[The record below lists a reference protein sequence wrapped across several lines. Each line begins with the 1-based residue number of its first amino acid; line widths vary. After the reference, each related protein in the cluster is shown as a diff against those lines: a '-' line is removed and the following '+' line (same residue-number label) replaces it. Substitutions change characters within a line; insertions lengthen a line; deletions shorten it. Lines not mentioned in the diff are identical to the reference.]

1 MKRQLLEYEL
11 LEYVYSILLK
21 YGEAAD
27 VEIKKCSKRE
37 KEFIIKINN
46 NSQIMIKDDLTSL
59 DKKLK
64 KKIKTGIETQLMS
77 ESFKSCYV
85 VALSPSVN
93 VNDLKKTETIRLLSI
108 QKITMNAFTCYANPK
123 VIDIFEKANRGNLTI
138 KKDVIDSIPKNELDQ
153 IKTINK
159 NKDVVNSVVANN
171 NTNPIQYV
179 QRIGGDKSSRRI
191 GLEAPDFSFDDLN
204 TKIRVFVLDT
214 GIALHSDLNINR
226 SKVSH
231 NFITNE
237 RDDDWLDRNGHG
249 THVAGTIG
257 GLYNN
262 AAVPAG
268 IAHLVTNGAAS
279 SDRGLLQATL
289 SVADARRYSVGNFVE
304 IASFDPPANN
314 TAAGSSVRIVS
325 INGNILT
332 LDKQVV
338 GPIQTL
344 GTINRATQASSGV
357 APNIE
362 LIAYKVMRDNGTTN
376 RRYIFNALERIG
388 QYQKKYPDDICIVNM
403 SIGGRNTFDDY
414 VQRVQNLID
423 MGVIFV
429 VSAGNSSEDVVNV
442 VPAGIPSVITVGAYN
457 SVNNQFD
464 RFSNRGRLVDILAPG
479 VSILNTWWNSPSS
492 FNSIS
497 GTSMAAPVVT
507 GAVVNMVAVAL
518 RNGKVL
524 NQEEVKQRLIEDA
537 RKSNLQSLN
546 PFISETPVDTTNL
559 SLYIGEYPI
568 IVGNY

>member
-1 MKRQLLEYEL
+1 MKREL

-46 NSQIMIKDDLTSL
+46 NLQIMINDDLTSL

-64 KKIKTGIETQLMS
+64 IKIKKGIETQLMS

-85 VALSPSVN
+85 VAMSPSVN
-93 VNDLKKTETIRLLSI
+93 VNDLKKIENIWLLSM
-108 QKITMNAFTCYANPK
+108 QKITANAFNCYATQKEINM
-123 VIDIFEKANRGNLTI
+123 FEKANHGKFTV
-138 KKDVIDSIPKNELDQ
+138 KKDVIDSIPKGEMDQ
-153 IKTINK
+153 INAINK
-159 NKDVVNSVVANN
+159 NNDAVANSVVTNN
-171 NTNPIQYV
+171 NTKPIQYI

-191 GLEAPDFSFDDLN
+191 GGSADPDFSFDDLN

-268 IAHLVTNGAAS
+268 IAHQVTSGTAS

-344 GTINRATQASSGV
+344 GTINRAAQASSGV

-362 LIAYKVMRDNGTTN
+362 LIAYKVFRDNGTTY

-388 QYQKKYPDDICIVNM
+388 QYKKKYPDDICIVNM

-414 VQRVQNLID
+414 SQRVQNLIN

-457 SVNNQFD
+457 SVNNQFA
-464 RFSNRGRLVDILAPG
+464 RFSNRGRLVDIQAPG

-507 GAVVNMVAVAL
+507 GAVVNMVAVAS

-568 IVGNY
+568 IVVNY

>member
-1 MKRQLLEYEL
+1 MKREL

-59 DKKLK
+59 DERLK
-64 KKIKTGIETQLMS
+64 KKVKEGIETQLRKD
-77 ESFKSCYV
+77 SFKSSYIV
-85 VALSPSVN
+85 TMNPNYYLSEV
-93 VNDLKKTETIRLLSI
+93 KKAETVDTVCIHT
-108 QKITMNAFTCYANPK
+108 ITANAFTCYATLK
-123 VIDIFEKANRGNLTI
+123 AIDIFEKANHGKLTV
-138 KKDVIDSIPKNELDQ
+138 KKDVIDSIPKDEMDQ
-153 IKTINK
+153 INAINK
-159 NKDVVNSVVANN
+159 NNDAVANSVVTNN

-179 QRIGGDKSSRRI
+179 QRIGGYKSSRRI
-191 GLEAPDFSFDDLN
+191 GSEAPDFSFDDLN

-214 GIALHSDLNINR
+214 GIALRSDLKINR
-226 SKVSH
+226 RVSH

-237 RDDDWLDRNGHG
+237 RDDDCVDRNGHG

-257 GLYNN
+257 CLYNN

-289 SVADARRYSVGNFVE
+289 SVADARRYSVGDFVE
-304 IASFDPPANN
+304 IALFQPPANN

-325 INGNILT
+325 INGNVLT
-332 LDKQVV
+332 IDKAVV

-344 GTINRATQASSGV
+344 GTINRAAQASSGI

-362 LIAYKVMRDNGTTN
+362 LIAYKVIRDNGTTN

-388 QYQKKYPDDICIVNM
+388 QYKKKYPDDICIVNM

-414 VQRVQNLID
+414 GQRVQNLID

-442 VPAGIPSVITVGAYN
+442 VPAGIQSVITVGAYN
-457 SVNNQFD
+457 SANNQFAN
-464 RFSNRGRLVDILAPG
+464 FSNRGRLDIVAPG
-479 VSILNTWWNSPSS
+479 VSINNAWWNPPNT
-492 FNSIS
+492 FRSIS